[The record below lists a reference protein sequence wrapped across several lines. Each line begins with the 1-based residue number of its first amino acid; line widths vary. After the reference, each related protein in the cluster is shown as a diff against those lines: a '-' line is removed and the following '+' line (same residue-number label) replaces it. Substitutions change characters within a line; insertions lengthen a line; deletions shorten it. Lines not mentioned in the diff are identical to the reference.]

1 MKKQIPIPSIER
13 LSAIYMMLEEMETEG
28 IEKVSSR
35 DIAARIGA
43 QSHNVRKDIN
53 YFGEIG
59 NARAGY
65 ETKKLKAHLSA
76 KLGFNKPKK
85 ACVVGIGRLGAAI
98 LFYNRLAARGFSVV
112 AGFDSNVNKLE
123 TLQTEIPLFPAHEI
137 TEVVRRKGIEL
148 AALAVPAAAAQEAV
162 AKLIEGGIKGIV
174 NFTPFVIKPPHGVF
188 MRNMDLV
195 GEFRVLSALS
205 NITF

>member
-13 LSAIYMMLEEMETEG
+13 LSAIYMMLEEMEAEG
-28 IEKVSSR
+28 VEKVSSKE
-35 DIAARIGA
+35 IAARIGA

-65 ETKKLKAHLSA
+65 VAKKLKAHLSA

-98 LFYNRLAARGFSVV
+98 LFYNRLAARGFSLV

-137 TEVVRRKGIEL
+137 TEVVRRKAIEL
-148 AALAVPAAAAQEAV
+148 AALAVPAAAAQEA
-162 AKLIEGGIKGIV
+162 AGKLIEGGIKGIV
-174 NFTPFVIKPPHGVF
+174 NFTPFVIKPPKGVF
-188 MRNMDLV
+188 VRNMDLV